1 MRVTVR
7 DPFQDIDGT
16 VVGSDLTA
24 QANPQ
29 NTLLPLIPLGSRYPE
44 KSKPGLS
51 ATDYWLDDTL
61 QV

>member
-44 KSKPGLS
+44 KSKPKNKWQEMRGKGFLF
-51 ATDYWLDDTL
+51 L
-61 QV
+61 